1 MRAWTMSS
9 ETSTDGGS
17 FRPWHFFVL
26 AGLAGATAAVYY
38 AAPPDAPALVLL
50 VAVVGSGAYVGYAAY
65 GMLLTAVTSR
75 AVDRTEMVGGRTR
88 AALDREKTLVLRSI
102 KELEFDRAMGKL
114 SDADFHDMGTRL
126 RARAKRLMQQLD
138 VEGRGYRDRIEREL
152 AARLAEAE
160 AEPARPAPPARRA
173 CGRCGTGN
181 EPDAKFC
188 KGCGASL
195 AGELAGAAPSPAS
208 VSVTQP

>member
-9 ETSTDGGS
+9 ETSTEGGA

-38 AAPPDAPALVLL
+38 ATPPDAAALVLL
-50 VAVVGSGAYVGYAAY
+50 VAAVGSGAYVGYAAY
-65 GMLLTAVTSR
+65 AMLLPLVASR
-75 AVDRTEMVGGRTR
+75 SVDRMEMVGGRTR
-88 AALDREKTLVLRSI
+88 AALDREKTLLLRSI
-102 KELEFDRAMGKL
+102 KELEFDRAMGKV

-126 RARAKRLMQQLD
+126 RARTKRLMQQLD
-138 VEGRGYRDRIEREL
+138 VEGTGYRDRIEQEL
-152 AARLAEAE
+152 AARLAESE
-160 AEPARPAPPARRA
+160 APRPAKPARRA
-173 CGRCGTGN
+173 CARCGTRN

-195 AGELAGAAPSPAS
+195 SGGLAEPSPSPAS
-208 VSVTQP
+208 ASVTQP